1 MASHSS
7 ILPGEF
13 HEQRSLAGNGPE
25 GRRVGHNGATFTFN
39 FIVIY
44 LLCALIMPSE
54 IIEITVTAE
63 LLDPQEHT
71 WEPVYIFSK
80 AKLNYTQLVVEYSKK
95 EKKRFIWTTCQI
107 FLDPYIS
114 DS

>member
-1 MASHSS
+1 MVKNPPRSGDLGSILGCEDSLETGMASHSS

-71 WEPVYIFSK
+71 
-80 AKLNYTQLVVEYSKK
+80 
-95 EKKRFIWTTCQI
+95 
-107 FLDPYIS
+107 
-114 DS
+114 